1 MHIKEFFT
9 PERTRLSFEIFP
21 PNQRMSL
28 KAVMASAARMA
39 AYDPDFMSVTF
50 KADGNGGDQTIQISN
65 AVSEVMGIPSI
76 AHLTCSGIP
85 KAELDAVYDELVEN
99 NVNNILVLGGDSQ
112 RELGEDAYFKCAKD
126 MVAYFRERG
135 DFTIGCAC
143 FPEGNNPALSAEEE
157 LRHLKEKVDMGVD
170 FLTTQMFFD
179 NDVFYRFLD
188 KARAMGIDVPILA
201 GIMPITGAGQVR
213 RIKDLSDAA
222 LPDSLLRMVDR
233 FKDNPDAMFD
243 AGLTYSENQ
252 MADLVAAGVSGIH
265 VYTMNKP
272 AVPERIVRDLGRL
285 FHA

>member
-1 MHIKEFFT
+1 MHIKKFFT

-50 KADGNGGDQTIQISN
+50 KADGSGGDQTIHISN

-76 AHLTCSGIP
+76 AHLTCSGIL

-112 RELGEDAYFKCAKD
+112 RELGEDAYFKYAKD

-143 FPEGNNPALSAEEE
+143 FPEGNDPALSMEEE

-188 KARAMGIDVPILA
+188 KARAMGIDIPILA
-201 GIMPITGAGQVR
+201 GIMPITSAAQVR

-243 AGLTYSENQ
+243 AGLTYCENQ
-252 MADLVAAGVSGIH
+252 MADLVAAGISGIH
-265 VYTMNKP
+265 VYTCLLYTSP
-272 AVPERIVRDLGRL
+272 SPRDS
-285 FHA
+285 

>member
-1 MHIKEFFT
+1 M
-9 PERTRLSFEIFP
+9 
-21 PNQRMSL
+21 
-28 KAVMASAARMA
+28 
-39 AYDPDFMSVTF
+39 
-50 KADGNGGDQTIQISN
+50 
-65 AVSEVMGIPSI
+65 
-76 AHLTCSGIP
+76 
-85 KAELDAVYDELVEN
+85 EN

-112 RELGEDAYFKCAKD
+112 RELGEDAYFKYAKD

-143 FPEGNNPALSAEEE
+143 FPEGNDPALSMEEE
-157 LRHLKEKVDMGVD
+157 LRHLKEKVDMGAD

-201 GIMPITGAGQVR
+201 GIMPITSAAQVR

-252 MADLVAAGVSGIH
+252 MADLVAAGVSSIH

>member
-1 MHIKEFFT
+1 
-9 PERTRLSFEIFP
+9 
-21 PNQRMSL
+21 MSL

-50 KADGNGGDQTIQISN
+50 KADGSGGDQTIHISN

-76 AHLTCSGIP
+76 AHLTCSGIL

-112 RELGEDAYFKCAKD
+112 RELGEDAYFKYAKD
-126 MVAYFRERG
+126 MVAYFRERS

-143 FPEGNNPALSAEEE
+143 FPEGNDPALSMEEE

-188 KARAMGIDVPILA
+188 KARAMGIDIPILA
-201 GIMPITGAGQVR
+201 GIMPITSAAQVR

-243 AGLTYSENQ
+243 AGLTYCENQ

>member
-50 KADGNGGDQTIQISN
+50 KADGSGGDQTIQISN

-85 KAELDAVYDELVEN
+85 KAELAAVYDELTEK
-99 NVNNILVLGGDSQ
+99 NVKNILVLGGDSR
-112 RELGEDAYFKCAKD
+112 RELGEDAYFKYAKD

-143 FPEGNNPALSAEEE
+143 FPEGNNPALSVEEE

-233 FKDNPDAMFD
+233 FKDKPDAMFD
-243 AGLTYSENQ
+243 AGLTYCENQ
-252 MADLVAAGVSGIH
+252 MADLVASGVSGIH

>member
-1 MHIKEFFT
+1 
-9 PERTRLSFEIFP
+9 
-21 PNQRMSL
+21 MSL

-50 KADGNGGDQTIQISN
+50 KADGSGGDQTIQISN

-85 KAELDAVYDELVEN
+85 KAELDAIYEELIEK
-99 NVNNILVLGGDSQ
+99 NVNNILVLDGDSQ
-112 RELGEDAYFKCAKD
+112 RELGEDAYFKYAKD

-135 DFTIGCAC
+135 GFTIGCAC
-143 FPEGNNPALSAEEE
+143 FPEGNDPALTMEEE
-157 LRHLKEKVDMGVD
+157 LRHLKEKVDMGAD

-201 GIMPITGAGQVR
+201 RIMPITSAAQVR

-243 AGLTYSENQ
+243 AGLTYAENQ

>member
-1 MHIKEFFT
+1 MHIKKFFT

-21 PNQRMSL
+21 PNQRMPL

-50 KADGNGGDQTIQISN
+50 KADGSGGDQTIHISN

-112 RELGEDAYFKCAKD
+112 RELGEDAYFKYAKD

-143 FPEGNNPALSAEEE
+143 FPEGNDPALSMEEE

-188 KARAMGIDVPILA
+188 KARAMGIDIPILA
-201 GIMPITGAGQVR
+201 GIMPITSAAQVR

-243 AGLTYSENQ
+243 AGLTYCENQ

>member
-21 PNQRMSL
+21 PNQCMSL

-50 KADGNGGDQTIQISN
+50 KADGSGGDQTIQISN

-112 RELGEDAYFKCAKD
+112 RELGEDAYFKYAKD

-143 FPEGNNPALSAEEE
+143 FPEGNDPALSMEEE

>member
-50 KADGNGGDQTIQISN
+50 KADGSGGDQTIQISN

-112 RELGEDAYFKCAKD
+112 RELGEDAYFKYAKD
-126 MVAYFRERG
+126 MVGYFRERG

-143 FPEGNNPALSAEEE
+143 FPEGNDSALSMEEE

-201 GIMPITGAGQVR
+201 GIMPITSAAQVR

-222 LPDSLLRMVDR
+222 LPDSLLRMVYR

-243 AGLTYSENQ
+243 AGLTYCENQ

>member
-1 MHIKEFFT
+1 MHIKKFFT

-50 KADGNGGDQTIQISN
+50 KADGSGGDQTIHISN

-112 RELGEDAYFKCAKD
+112 RELGEDAYFKYAKD

-143 FPEGNNPALSAEEE
+143 FPEGNDPALSMEEE

-188 KARAMGIDVPILA
+188 KARAMGIDIPILA
-201 GIMPITGAGQVR
+201 GIMPITSAAQVR

>member
-50 KADGNGGDQTIQISN
+50 KADGSGGDQTIQISN

-112 RELGEDAYFKCAKD
+112 RELGEDAYFKYAKD

-143 FPEGNNPALSAEEE
+143 FPEGNDPALSMEEE

-201 GIMPITGAGQVR
+201 GIMPITSAAQVR

-222 LPDSLLRMVDR
+222 LPNSLLRMVDR

>member
-50 KADGNGGDQTIQISN
+50 KADGSGGDQTIQISN

-85 KAELDAVYDELVEN
+85 KAALDAVYDELAEN

-112 RELGEDAYFKCAKD
+112 RELGEDAYFKYAKD

-143 FPEGNNPALSAEEE
+143 FPEGNDPSLSMEEE

-188 KARAMGIDVPILA
+188 KARAMGIDIPILA
-201 GIMPITGAGQVR
+201 GIMPITSAAQVR

>member
-1 MHIKEFFT
+1 MHIKKFFT

-50 KADGNGGDQTIQISN
+50 KADGSGGDQTIHISN

-112 RELGEDAYFKCAKD
+112 RELGEDAYFKYAKD

-143 FPEGNNPALSAEEE
+143 FPEGNDPALSMEEE

-188 KARAMGIDVPILA
+188 KARAMGIDIPILA
-201 GIMPITGAGQVR
+201 GIMPITSAAQVR

-243 AGLTYSENQ
+243 AGLTYCENQ

>member
-112 RELGEDAYFKCAKD
+112 RELGEDAYFKYAKD

-143 FPEGNNPALSAEEE
+143 FPEGNNPALSMEEE

-233 FKDNPDAMFD
+233 FKDKPDAMFD
-243 AGLTYSENQ
+243 AGLTYCENQ

>member
-50 KADGNGGDQTIQISN
+50 KADGSGGDQTIQISN

-85 KAELDAVYDELVEN
+85 KAERDAVYDELVEN

-112 RELGEDAYFKCAKD
+112 RELGEDAYFKYAKD

-143 FPEGNNPALSAEEE
+143 FPEGNDPALSMEEE
-157 LRHLKEKVDMGVD
+157 LRHLKEKVDMGAD

-201 GIMPITGAGQVR
+201 GIMPITSAAQVR

>member
-1 MHIKEFFT
+1 MHIKEFFS
-9 PERTRLSFEIFP
+9 PNHTRLSFEIFP

-39 AYDPDFMSVTF
+39 AYEPDFMSVTF
-50 KADGNGGDQTIQISN
+50 KADGSGGDQTIHISN

-76 AHLTCSGIP
+76 AHLTCSGIL

-112 RELGEDAYFKCAKD
+112 RELGEDAYFKYAKD

-143 FPEGNNPALSAEEE
+143 FPEGNDPALTMDEE
-157 LRHLKEKVDMGVD
+157 LRQLKEKVDMGVD

-179 NDVFYRFLD
+179 NEVFYRFLE

-201 GIMPITGAGQVR
+201 GIMPITSAGQVR

-222 LPDSLLRMVDR
+222 LPDPLLRMVDH

-243 AGLTYSENQ
+243 AGLTYSESQ

-272 AVPERIVRDLGRL
+272 AIPERIVRDLGRL

>member
-1 MHIKEFFT
+1 MHIKKFFT

-50 KADGNGGDQTIQISN
+50 KADGSGGDQTIHISN

-76 AHLTCSGIP
+76 AHLTCSGIL

-112 RELGEDAYFKCAKD
+112 RELGEDAYFKYAKD

-143 FPEGNNPALSAEEE
+143 FPEGNDPALSMEEE

-188 KARAMGIDVPILA
+188 KARAMGIDIPILA
-201 GIMPITGAGQVR
+201 GIMPITSAAQVR

-243 AGLTYSENQ
+243 AGLTYCENQ
-252 MADLVAAGVSGIH
+252 MADLVAAGISGIH

>member
-1 MHIKEFFT
+1 MHIKKFFT

-50 KADGNGGDQTIQISN
+50 KADGSGGDQTIHISN
-65 AVSEVMGIPSI
+65 AVSEVIGIPSI
-76 AHLTCSGIP
+76 AHLTCSGIL

-112 RELGEDAYFKCAKD
+112 RELGEDAYFKYAKD

-143 FPEGNNPALSAEEE
+143 FPEGNDPALSMEEE

-188 KARAMGIDVPILA
+188 KARAMGIDIPILA
-201 GIMPITGAGQVR
+201 GIMPITSAAQVR

-243 AGLTYSENQ
+243 AGLTYCENQ

>member
-1 MHIKEFFT
+1 MHIKEFFS
-9 PERTRLSFEIFP
+9 PDHTRLSFEIFP

-39 AYDPDFMSVTF
+39 AYEPDFMSVTF
-50 KADGNGGDQTIQISN
+50 KADGSGGDQTIQISN

-85 KAELDAVYDELVEN
+85 KTELPAVYDELTEN
-99 NVNNILVLGGDSQ
+99 KVKNILVLGGDSA
-112 RELGEDAYFKCAKD
+112 RELGEDAYLPYARD

-135 DFTIGCAC
+135 DFTIGVAC
-143 FPEGNNPALSAEEE
+143 FPEGNDPALSMDEE

-179 NDVFYRFLD
+179 NEVFYRFLE
-188 KARAMGIDVPILA
+188 KARNLGLDVPILA

-233 FKDNPDAMFD
+233 FKDDPDAMFD
-243 AGLTYSENQ
+243 AGLTFAENQ

-272 AVPERIVRDLGRL
+272 AIPERIVRDLGRL

>member
-1 MHIKEFFT
+1 MHIKKFFT

-50 KADGNGGDQTIQISN
+50 KADGSGGDQTIHISN

-76 AHLTCSGIP
+76 AHLTCSGIL

-112 RELGEDAYFKCAKD
+112 RELGEDAYFKYAKD

-143 FPEGNNPALSAEEE
+143 FPEGNDPALSMEEE

-188 KARAMGIDVPILA
+188 KARVMGIDIPILA
-201 GIMPITGAGQVR
+201 GIMPITSAAQVR

-243 AGLTYSENQ
+243 AGLTYCENQ

>member
-50 KADGNGGDQTIQISN
+50 KADGSGGDQTIQISN

-112 RELGEDAYFKCAKD
+112 RELGEDAYFKYAKD
-126 MVAYFRERG
+126 MVGYFRERG

-143 FPEGNNPALSAEEE
+143 FPEGNDPALSMEEE

-201 GIMPITGAGQVR
+201 GIMPITSAAQVR

>member
-1 MHIKEFFT
+1 MHIKEFFS
-9 PERTRLSFEIFP
+9 PNHTRLSFEIFP

-39 AYDPDFMSVTF
+39 AYEPDFMSVTF
-50 KADGNGGDQTIQISN
+50 KADGSGGDQTIQISN

-85 KAELDAVYDELVEN
+85 KTELPSIYDELTANKVK
-99 NVNNILVLGGDSQ
+99 NILVLGGDSA
-112 RELGEDAYFKCAKD
+112 RELGEDAYLPHAKD
-126 MVAYFRERG
+126 MVEYFRERG
-135 DFTIGCAC
+135 DFTIGAAC
-143 FPEGNNPALSAEEE
+143 FPEGNDPALTMDEE
-157 LRHLKEKVDMGVD
+157 LRQLKEKVDMGVD

-179 NDVFYRFLD
+179 NEVFYRFAE
-188 KARAMGIDVPILA
+188 KARAIGIDVPILA
-201 GIMPITGAGQVR
+201 GIMPITSAGQVR

-222 LPDSLLRMVDR
+222 LPDPLLRMVDR

-243 AGLTYSENQ
+243 AGLTYSESQ

-272 AVPERIVRDLGRL
+272 AIPERIVRDLGRL

>member
-1 MHIKEFFT
+1 
-9 PERTRLSFEIFP
+9 
-21 PNQRMSL
+21 MSL

-39 AYDPDFMSVTF
+39 AYEPDFMSVTF
-50 KADGNGGDQTIQISN
+50 KADGSGGDQTIQISN

-85 KAELDAVYDELVEN
+85 KTELPAIYDELTEN
-99 NVNNILVLGGDSQ
+99 KVKNILVLGGDSA
-112 RELGEDAYFKCAKD
+112 RELGEDAYLPYAKD

-135 DFTIGCAC
+135 DFTIGAAC
-143 FPEGNNPALSAEEE
+143 FPEGNDPALSMDEE

-179 NDVFYRFLD
+179 NEVFYRFLE
-188 KARAMGIDVPILA
+188 KARNLGIDVPILA
-201 GIMPITGAGQVR
+201 GIMPITSAGQVR

-233 FKDNPDAMFD
+233 FKDDPDAMFD
-243 AGLTYSENQ
+243 AGLTFAENQ

-272 AVPERIVRDLGRL
+272 AIPERIVRDLGRL